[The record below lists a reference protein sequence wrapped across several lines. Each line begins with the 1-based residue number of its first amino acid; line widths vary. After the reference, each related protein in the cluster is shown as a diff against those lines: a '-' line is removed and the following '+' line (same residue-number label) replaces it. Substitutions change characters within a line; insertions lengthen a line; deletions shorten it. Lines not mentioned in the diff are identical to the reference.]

1 MVTLFMS
8 DLLLVLVIVFKSTCF
23 VLTLSCLGDWFVCGG
38 GGGGGLGEW
47 FALVGCGE
55 VPVGEKIFIEFAC
68 C

>member
-23 VLTLSCLGDWFVCGG
+23 VLTLSCLGDWFVS
-38 GGGGGLGEW
+38 GLGEW

-55 VPVGEKIFIEFAC
+55 VPVGDKIFVEFARC
-68 C
+68 